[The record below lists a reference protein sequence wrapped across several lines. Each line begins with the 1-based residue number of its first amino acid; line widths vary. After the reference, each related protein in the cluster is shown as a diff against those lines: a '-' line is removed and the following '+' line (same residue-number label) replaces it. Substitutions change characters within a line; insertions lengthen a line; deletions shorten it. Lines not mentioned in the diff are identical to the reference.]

1 MKRFDIKQAM
11 LAMTLALMVS
21 GTMAACAKS
30 TDQAAAPQTDE
41 LAQAEAVT
49 ELQLTDTKVGD
60 GKEAVAGKTVTVH
73 YTGTLYPSGEKFDS
87 SLDRGKP
94 FSFRLGQGQV
104 IQGWDKGFAGM
115 HVGGKRTLVIPY
127 PLEYAESGYPP
138 VIPPK
143 STLKF
148 EVELLD
154 VK

>member
-94 FSFRLGQGQV
+94 FSFRLGEGQV

-115 HVGGKRTLVIPY
+115 HVVSSACNRK
-127 PLEYAESGYPP
+127 
-138 VIPPK
+138 K
-143 STLKF
+143 WNK
-148 EVELLD
+148 
-154 VK
+154 

>member
-94 FSFRLGQGQV
+94 FSFRLGEGQV

-127 PLEYAESGYPP
+127 TMAYGESGYPP